1 MTFASVDALREAV
14 GKDLGYSDW
23 ITIDQARINR
33 FADATGDYQWIHVD
47 PERAAQGPFKTTIAH
62 GYLTLSLLP
71 VLTTGLVRVDG
82 VRMGVNYGVN
92 KVRFPAPVPVDSRV
106 RARVEIVSVED
117 VGGGVQVTS
126 RVTVERDG
134 GDKPVCV
141 AESVARFYS

>member
-1 MTFASVDALREAV
+1 MTFASVDALREAI

-23 ITIDQARINR
+23 ITIDQARINQ
-33 FADATGDYQWIHVD
+33 FADATGDHQWIHVD

-126 RVTVERDG
+126 RVTIERDG